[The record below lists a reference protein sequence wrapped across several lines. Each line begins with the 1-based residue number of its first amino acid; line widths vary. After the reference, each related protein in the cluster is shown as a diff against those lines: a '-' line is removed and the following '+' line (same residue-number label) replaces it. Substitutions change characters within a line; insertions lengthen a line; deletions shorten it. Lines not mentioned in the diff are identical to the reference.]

1 MHRWLLCCVWS
12 LAAFASVAHAAKPAA
27 VAVTDLTYESRVKEF
42 FRYVELHQKADAQS
56 SNHGQAAGLSSS
68 SNSSHKTSTSTDYV
82 ESAGTYTYIDRG
94 ELRKFT
100 ADIKGEMLKSRM
112 FRITQAKP
120 YLRPVEGKSAK
131 SEKSDKLP
139 GMLVDPEKPASEK
152 IYDIIE
158 RIKQG
163 YYPNADYVLFGTLSN
178 IEFRDE
184 LQPIQGSSAGS
195 RQLSLDLV
203 ADFSL
208 INTRTYE
215 IKAAFSAI
223 GEAQDTRLVGQPGQ
237 VVRMN
242 RSKVISETSKSLA
255 EDVIKQLVEQVSPG
269 SSVSEGDAVEEQS
282 KQKPKPKQGPVTVF
296 R

>member
-1 MHRWLLCCVWS
+1 MSRWLVCCAWS
-12 LAAFASVAHAAKPAA
+12 LVAFTGVASAAKPAA

-42 FRYVELHQKADAQS
+42 FRYAELHHKADSQASSHAQS
-56 SNHGQAAGLSSS
+56 SGMSSAM
-68 SNSSHKTSTSTDYV
+68 NSSQRNSTSTDSV

-100 ADIKGEMLKSRM
+100 ADIKGEMLKSRA

-120 YLRPVEGKSAK
+120 YLRPVDGKAGSAK
-131 SEKSDKLP
+131 TNKLV
-139 GMLVDPEKPASEK
+139 GMPIDPEKPASEK

-184 LQPIQGSSAGS
+184 LNPIQGSTASS
-195 RQLSLDLV
+195 RTLNLDLV

-215 IKAAFSAI
+215 IRAAFSAI
-223 GEAQDTRLVGQPGQ
+223 GEGQDARMVGQRGQ

-242 RSKVISETSKSLA
+242 RSKVISETSKNLA
-255 EDVIKQLVEQVSPG
+255 EDVIRQLVEQLNLEVSAN
-269 SSVSEGDAVEEQS
+269 ENGDGGNQR
-282 KQKPKPKQGPVTVF
+282 KPKAPGVTVF

>member
-1 MHRWLLCCVWS
+1 MHRWLLCCACS
-12 LAAFASVAHAAKPAA
+12 LVAFTGVASAAKPAA
-27 VAVTDLTYESRVKEF
+27 VAVTDLTYESRVKEY

-56 SNHGQAAGLSSS
+56 SNHGQAAGLTSS
-68 SNSSHKTSTSTDYV
+68 SNASQKSSSSTDYV

-100 ADIKGEMLKSRM
+100 ADIKGEMLKSKM

-120 YLRPVEGKSAK
+120 YLRPVAGK
-131 SEKSDKLP
+131 SEKSSKLP
-139 GMLVDPEKPASEK
+139 GMLIDPEKPAAEK

-184 LQPIQGSSAGS
+184 LNPIQGSTASS
-195 RQLSLDLV
+195 RQLNLDLV

-215 IKAAFSAI
+215 IRAAFSAI
-223 GEAQDTRLVGQPGQ
+223 GEAQDTRMVGQRGQ

-255 EDVIKQLVEQVSPG
+255 ADVIRQLIEQINPEA
-269 SSVSEGDAVEEQS
+269 SVSEAGDVEERQ
-282 KQKPKPKQGPVTVF
+282 QPKTRQGPVTVF

>member
-1 MHRWLLCCVWS
+1 MHRWLLCCALS
-12 LAAFASVAHAAKPAA
+12 LMAFAGVSQAARPAA
-27 VAVTDLTYESRVKEF
+27 VAVTDLTYESSVKEF
-42 FRYVELHQKADAQS
+42 FRYVELHKKSDTQS
-56 SNHGQAAGLSSS
+56 NNHGQAAGQSS
-68 SNSSHKTSTSTDYV
+68 SNSSSHKSSNSTDYV
-82 ESAGTYTYIDRG
+82 ESVGTYTYIDRG

-100 ADIKGEMLKSRM
+100 GDIKGEMLKSKM

-120 YLRPVEGKSAK
+120 YLRPVDVKTG
-131 SEKSDKLP
+131 KSDKSDKMPGLP
-139 GMLVDPEKPASEK
+139 VDPEKPASEK

-163 YYPNADYVLFGTLSN
+163 YYPNADYVLFGTLSS

-184 LQPIQGSSAGS
+184 LQPIQGSTASS

-223 GEAQDTRLVGQPGQ
+223 GEAQDTRMVGQRGQ
-237 VVRMN
+237 VVHMN
-242 RSKVISETSKSLA
+242 RTKVISETSKSLA
-255 EDVIKQLVEQVSPG
+255 QDVIKQLLEQISPVEN
-269 SSVSEGDAVEEQS
+269 VSENEEVKE
-282 KQKPKPKQGPVTVF
+282 KQDSRRKREPVTVF

>member
-1 MHRWLLCCVWS
+1 MHRWLLCSALS
-12 LAAFASVAHAAKPAA
+12 LMAFASVTQAARPAA
-27 VAVTDLTYESRVKEF
+27 VAVTDLTYESSVKEF
-42 FRYVELHQKADAQS
+42 FRYVELHKKSDTQS
-56 SNHGQAAGLSSS
+56 NNHGQAAGQSS
-68 SNSSHKTSTSTDYV
+68 SNSSSHKSSNSTDYV

-100 ADIKGEMLKSRM
+100 GDIKGEMLKSRM

-120 YLRPVEGKSAK
+120 YLRPVDAK
-131 SEKSDKLP
+131 PGKSDKSNKMPGLP
-139 GMLVDPEKPASEK
+139 VDPEKPASEK

-163 YYPNADYVLFGTLSN
+163 YYPNADYVLFGTLSS

-184 LQPIQGSSAGS
+184 LQPIQGSTASS

-223 GEAQDTRLVGQPGQ
+223 GEAQDTRMVGQRGQ
-237 VVRMN
+237 VVHMN
-242 RSKVISETSKSLA
+242 RTKVISETSKSLA
-255 EDVIKQLVEQVSPG
+255 QDVIKQLLEQISPVEN
-269 SSVSEGDAVEEQS
+269 VSENEEVKEKQDS
-282 KQKPKPKQGPVTVF
+282 KQKPGPVTVF

>member
-1 MHRWLLCCVWS
+1 MHRWLLSCALS
-12 LAAFASVAHAAKPAA
+12 LMMFGNIAHAAGPAA
-27 VAVTDLTYESRVKEF
+27 AIAVTDLTYESRVKEF
-42 FRYVELHQKADAQS
+42 FRYVELHQKSDTQS
-56 SNHGQAAGLSSS
+56 SNNGQAAGQSSS
-68 SNSSHKTSTSTDYV
+68 HSSSHRSSTSNDYV
-82 ESAGTYTYIDRG
+82 ESAGTYTFIDRG

-120 YLRPVEGKSAK
+120 YLRPVDAKAAKSDK
-131 SEKSDKLP
+131 SEKLS
-139 GMLVDPEKPASEK
+139 GMPVDPEKPAEEK
-152 IYDIIE
+152 IYDIIG

-163 YYPNADYVLFGTLSN
+163 YYPNADYVLFGTLSS

-184 LQPIQGSSAGS
+184 LQPIQGSTASS

-223 GEAQDTRLVGQPGQ
+223 GEAQDMRMVGQRGQ

-255 EDVIKQLVEQVSPG
+255 QDVIRQLIEQINPEANAV
-269 SSVSEGDAVEEQS
+269 GDENIKETPRS
-282 KQKPKPKQGPVTVF
+282 KQPAAVTIF

>member
-1 MHRWLLCCVWS
+1 MHRWLLCSALS
-12 LAAFASVAHAAKPAA
+12 LMAFASVSHAARPAA
-27 VAVTDLTYESRVKEF
+27 VAVTDLTYESSVKEF
-42 FRYVELHQKADAQS
+42 FRYVELHQKSDSQS
-56 SNHGQAAGLSSS
+56 SNHGQGADRSSS
-68 SNSSHKTSTSTDYV
+68 HSSSHKSSNSTDYV

-100 ADIKGEMLKSRM
+100 GDIKGEMLKSRM

-120 YLRPVEGKSAK
+120 YLRPVDQKNGKPDKSARV
-131 SEKSDKLP
+131 P
-139 GMLVDPEKPASEK
+139 GMPTDPEKPASEK

-163 YYPNADYVLFGTLSN
+163 YYPNADYVLFGTLSS

-184 LQPIQGSSAGS
+184 LQPIQGSTASS

-223 GEAQDTRLVGQPGQ
+223 GEAQDTRMVGQRGQ
-237 VVRMN
+237 VVHMN
-242 RSKVISETSKSLA
+242 RTKVISETSKSLA
-255 EDVIKQLVEQVSPG
+255 QDVIKQLIEQIRPVED
-269 SSVSEGDAVEEQS
+269 VSENEEVKEKQDS
-282 KQKPKPKQGPVTVF
+282 KQKSGPVTVF